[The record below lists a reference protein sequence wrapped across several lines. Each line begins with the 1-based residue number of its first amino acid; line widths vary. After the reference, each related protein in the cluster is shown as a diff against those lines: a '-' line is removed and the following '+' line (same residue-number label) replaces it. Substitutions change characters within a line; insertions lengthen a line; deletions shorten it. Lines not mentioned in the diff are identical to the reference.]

1 MRLPSLSPIVRL
13 EPDLVPEAGEV
24 RPQGSA
30 PASGSEDGDRGPWLG
45 RGSWHEW
52 TPARKRGSSTSNARG
67 LRAGRWIGVG
77 GRHGLVLG
85 LALLLA
91 LGETRDRRDALP
103 FLEVDQA
110 HTLRVAA
117 NHADLVDPQADHLP
131 TARDQHDLI
140 VIRHHANADH
150 APGLVGGLH
159 GDDALAAAP
168 RETVLVHL
176 GPLAVAVL
184 GHGQKRRT
192 RLDQI
197 DGDELVALV
206 ELHAPHA
213 VRVAAHRTSLDLFEA
228 DRLAEARGE

>member
-1 MRLPSLSPIVRL
+1 MPSAAPPIMAARSLMSRNGPRGFYVGPARAVEGATRPPRAQARRLQWWPT
-13 EPDLVPEAGEV
+13 
-24 RPQGSA
+24 
-30 PASGSEDGDRGPWLG
+30 EDGDRGPWLG

-184 GHGQKRRT
+184 RDGEERGAGLH
-192 RLDQI
+192 QI
-197 DGDELVALV
+197 QGDHLVPLV

-213 VRVAAHRTSLDLFEA
+213 IGVA
-228 DRLAEARGE
+228 

>member
-103 FLEVDQA
+103 FLEDGPAQPLPVSA
-110 HTLRVAA
+110 KHAGRV
-117 NHADLVDPQADHLP
+117 VPQ
-131 TARDQHDLI
+131 
-140 VIRHHANADH
+140 
-150 APGLVGGLH
+150 
-159 GDDALAAAP
+159 
-168 RETVLVHL
+168 
-176 GPLAVAVL
+176 
-184 GHGQKRRT
+184 
-192 RLDQI
+192 
-197 DGDELVALV
+197 
-206 ELHAPHA
+206 
-213 VRVAAHRTSLDLFEA
+213 
-228 DRLAEARGE
+228 